1 MRGMARRS
9 LVIWS
14 WVVLALLAA
23 HDVTHLLDGG
33 LETTPGQLALVSV
46 PQWLF
51 LGVAM
56 AMILRGS
63 RPAALLLGAS
73 VVIGFAVI
81 HALPASPASFFKL
94 DPSLVSWAL
103 AVAAAAAALV
113 LTVLAA

>member
-23 HDVTHLLDGG
+23 HDVTH
-33 LETTPGQLALVSV
+33 
-46 PQWLF
+46 
-51 LGVAM
+51 
-56 AMILRGS
+56 
-63 RPAALLLGAS
+63 LLGAS

-103 AVAAAAAALV
+103 AVTAAAAALV